1 MIGRATLA
9 RLRAAEPV
17 RLMLYPLLA
26 GVVAYLAITGV
37 VDADFAQV
45 LTAVVA
51 LVLGVPLTEV
61 TRGAVYAPKTV
72 PEVAAAAA
80 AVVLDDAEKAVTHEF
95 GARAGSY
102 VRGVRERLE
111 DLPAWLPSVRGA
123 PWVLP
128 REGDAPGD

>member
-1 MIGRATLA
+1 MGRATLS
-9 RLRAAEPV
+9 RLRASEPV

-51 LVLGVPLTEV
+51 LVLGVPLTEAA
-61 TRGAVYAPKTV
+61 RGAVYAPTTV
-72 PEVAAAAA
+72 PAVAAAAA
-80 AVVLDDAEKAVTHEF
+80 STVLDEAEQAVTDAF
-95 GARAGSY
+95 GPRAGAY
-102 VRGVRERLE
+102 VRQVREGLD

-123 PWVLP
+123 PWVWP
-128 REGDAPGD
+128 RDSDAPGD